1 MNIAQVL
8 KAEISRLSK
17 KEAKAISSPT
27 RSSTIQLK
35 KTVADLK
42 QRLAALEKTSKDLQK
57 QVESLIA
64 SIPKPQEEPEVKGR
78 ISGKG
83 VKSLRKK
90 LGISQTELGKLVG
103 VSLSAVVQ
111 WEKKTGVLKLRD
123 TTKKALMSIRGMG
136 RTEARIR
143 LDEVEV
149 NAPRKKGTSRNAKST
164 RTKGRRPR
172 S

>member
-8 KAEISRLSK
+8 KAEISRISRR
-17 KEAKAISSPT
+17 EAKALSSTT
-27 RSSTIQLK
+27 RSSTIILK

-42 QRLAALEKTSKDLQK
+42 QRLATLEKTCKDLQK
-57 QVESLIA
+57 QVETLVQA
-64 SIPKPQEEPEVKGR
+64 MPKPVEEPEVKGR

-103 VSLSAVVQ
+103 VSLSAVVH

-123 TTKKALMSIRGMG
+123 STKKALMSIRGMG
-136 RTEARIR
+136 KAEARKI
-143 LDEVEV
+143 LDEIEV

-164 RTKGRRPR
+164 RTKGKGSR